1 MSFSCSTQQ
10 SCSTKSFNHTVLIL
24 TASGFEVQFST
35 WLLQESQWQSHDP
48 AQLQLPA
55 LVAALVV
62 KPDSQAPGC
71 LGASQYISIWMSASA
86 NQWQISHFFSLFS
99 RGSRYLSHATSIR
112 DHAPPHSPGLCHLLL
127 SAVVHFLL
135 PHHWLQHQTDF
146 GCATRVTNSG
156 KKKEKKLL
164 IQCGLLGL
172 RVC

>member
-86 NQWQISHFFSLFS
+86 NQWQISHFFPLFS

-112 DHAPPHSPGLCHLLL
+112 DTTTLAGPLPPPTFCCCSFLAAPPLAAAS
-127 SAVVHFLL
+127 
-135 PHHWLQHQTDF
+135 D
-146 GCATRVTNSG
+146 
-156 KKKEKKLL
+156 
-164 IQCGLLGL
+164 
-172 RVC
+172 